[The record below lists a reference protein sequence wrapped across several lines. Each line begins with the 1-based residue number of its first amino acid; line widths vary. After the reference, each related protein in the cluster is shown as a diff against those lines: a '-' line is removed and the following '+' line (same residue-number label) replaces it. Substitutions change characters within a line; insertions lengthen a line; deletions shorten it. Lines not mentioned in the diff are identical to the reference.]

1 MTKYILTF
9 LVSSLLLA
17 SCTAPSVSKP
27 QKETEVAAKVSK
39 DFESFSAV
47 EFTASLNVLDTA
59 TGADTPTEEAGAK
72 MKSITKVTVSV
83 FDEKIKLINTYV
95 MTKLDPATKGEIA
108 RYSGGIRP
116 VPQGK
121 YKVRFAFTNDQGTVL
136 FDKEAE
142 NDFKAKTIYKITGD
156 VSQISIQR
164 NPASTESIG
173 INLEE
178 LKEGSYVK
186 DQMLVGLKEDDRN
199 IKESDLKNILQ
210 GSGIKVVELR
220 KSFSFYTV
228 TFADITLAEAMLFA
242 SKTERFS
249 YIEAN
254 GIVKII

>member
-9 LVSSLLLA
+9 LVTSLLLA

-27 QKETEVAAKVSK
+27 QKETEVATKVNT
-39 DFESFSAV
+39 DFQTSAAV
-47 EFTASLNVLDTA
+47 EFKASLNVLDTA
-59 TGADTPTEEAGAK
+59 TGEDTPTKEAGTK
-72 MKSITKVTVSV
+72 MLSITKATVSI
-83 FDEKIKLINTYV
+83 FDDKSKLINTYI
-95 MTKLDPATKGEIA
+95 MTKVDPATKGEIA

-156 VSQISIQR
+156 VSQVSIQR

-186 DQMLVGLKEDDRN
+186 DQMLIGD
-199 IKESDLKNILQ
+199 
-210 GSGIKVVELR
+210 R
-220 KSFSFYTV
+220 KSV
-228 TFADITLAEAMLFA
+228 
-242 SKTERFS
+242 
-249 YIEAN
+249 
-254 GIVKII
+254 V